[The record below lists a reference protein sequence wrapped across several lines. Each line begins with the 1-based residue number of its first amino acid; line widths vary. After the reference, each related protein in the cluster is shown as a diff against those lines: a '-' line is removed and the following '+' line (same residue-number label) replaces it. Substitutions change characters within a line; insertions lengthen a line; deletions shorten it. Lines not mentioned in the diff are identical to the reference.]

1 MNSQQY
7 CSPMRLMSAVT
18 QKKRIDD
25 IEGGETDLVLG
36 EQVSQRVVLGPN
48 HHALVQPDGLDESA
62 LGTVV
67 HDLLA
72 EVKTASDWA
81 QVRQRFERRW
91 TLSEA
96 DKTKVVAWAEEV
108 FSNPGSAAFFAEG
121 LHVECEP
128 EWSDGSK
135 AVRPD
140 RVVHDGTMWHVID
153 FKSGEVSKSE
163 HIQQVQ
169 GYMEVLSSLESGF
182 VKGWILYL
190 DPWRL
195 LPVPQR
201 QEPLIF
207 DGV

>member
-1 MNSQQY
+1 
-7 CSPMRLMSAVT
+7 MS
-18 QKKRIDD
+18 
-25 IEGGETDLVLG
+25 
-36 EQVSQRVVLGPN
+36 
-48 HHALVQPDGLDESA
+48 
-62 LGTVV
+62 
-67 HDLLA
+67 
-72 EVKTASDWA
+72 
-81 QVRQRFERRW
+81 
-91 TLSEA
+91 
-96 DKTKVVAWAEEV
+96 
-108 FSNPGSAAFFAEG
+108 FFAEG

-128 EWSDGSK
+128 EWSDGFK

-140 RVVHDGTMWHVID
+140 RVVHDGTLWHVID

-169 GYMEVLSSLESGF
+169 GYMEVLSSLESEP